1 MFDDTLAPAPGFMST
16 IEASHVLGVSES
28 RVRQLARA
36 HELGAQRVQGVWFLR
51 VEEVERRLEL
61 APDRGRRLTPARA
74 WGVLCLAGG
83 LPAPW
88 LDRAARYRL
97 RMLLKQRG
105 LQELRPRLTERG
117 SPRRFRC
124 HPSMLQELKA
134 DPALMLTGATAATE
148 LRLGL
153 LAHDVV
159 EGYLVEDQAADVIG
173 RYHLQPSDEPN
184 AILRIVP
191 RFAPAWPFAHEAPLP
206 AVALDLLDDAD
217 PRTREVGQSLLAGL
231 GK

>member
-1 MFDDTLAPAPGFMST
+1 MFEDTQPPAPGFMSVA
-16 IEASHVLGVSES
+16 EAARALGVSEA

-36 HELGAQRVQGVWFLR
+36 RELGAQRVRGVWFLR
-51 VEEVERRLEL
+51 VEDVERRAEL

-74 WGVLCLAGG
+74 WGVLCLAAN

-97 RMLLKQRG
+97 RTLLKQRG
-105 LQELRPRLTERG
+105 FKTLRPRLTERG
-117 SPRRFRC
+117 ALRHFRC
-124 HPSMLQELKA
+124 HPSQLQALKA
-134 DPALMLTGATAATE
+134 EQALMLTGATAATE

-159 EGYLVEDQAADVIG
+159 EAYVAEDQASDVIG
-173 RYHLQPSDEPN
+173 RYHLRPGDEPN

-191 RFAPAWPFAHEAPLP
+191 RFTTTWPFAREAPVP
-206 AVALDLLDDAD
+206 AVALDLLEDPD
-217 PRTREVGQSLLAGL
+217 PRTREIGQELLERL
-231 GK
+231 GV